1 WAKAQAIEARV
12 NRLMP
17 VRIIRRRP
25 YKAAP
30 TGAVQALRQ
39 VKTQAKKNP
48 AEAGFFMK
56 HQANYLD

>member
-1 WAKAQAIEARV
+1 
-12 NRLMP
+12 MP
-17 VRIIRRRP
+17 
-25 YKAAP
+25 
-30 TGAVQALRQ
+30 